1 MTKFCIRNPA
11 NCDPGS
17 ASCFFLSFQHEESS
31 VFIEMSGPSEGYLA
45 FAFSHDQWMVSVLF
59 STVAFVMLVKSE
71 WKCIQKMEIM
81 SDVTQ
86 NVALP

>member
-17 ASCFFLSFQHEESS
+17 ASCFFLSFQLEESS

-59 STVAFVMLVKSE
+59 CF
-71 WKCIQKMEIM
+71 
-81 SDVTQ
+81 
-86 NVALP
+86 P